1 MRLLNIETVPLKGQ
15 KDIQERQKMRSV
27 CIQVY
32 VRKTDAAFT
41 HFD

>member
-15 KDIQERQKMRSV
+15 EDIQESQEMRSV